1 MDKIKLDKK
10 EFELLK
16 RKLELFGDENDKTI
30 MDNLFEEEKDEV
42 DYKIVPFDLKLVNDF
57 GCRVTTRSGR
67 EVRIIC
73 QDRKGNSP
81 IVGLIVGN
89 NDDELLM
96 PYNKDGMA
104 MGPYF
109 YDENMDLVCLI
120 KKRTIVAYVYEDEYR
135 IPHIVSVNDSAR
147 PITPNAKIVDRV
159 QVSYYPK
166 H

>member
-16 RKLELFGDENDKTI
+16 RKLELFSNENDKTI
-30 MDNLFEEEKDEV
+30 MDNLFEEEKDEA
-42 DYKIVPFDLKLVNDF
+42 DYKMVPFDLKLVNDF

-89 NDDELLM
+89 NNDELLM
-96 PYNKDGMA
+96 PYNKDGVA

-120 KKRTIVAYVYEDEYR
+120 KKKTIAAYVYEDGYC
-135 IPHIVSVNDSAR
+135 IPHVVSVSDSAR
-147 PITPNAKIVDRV
+147 YITPKVNIVDMI
-159 QVSYYPK
+159 QVSYFPK

>member
-1 MDKIKLDKK
+1 MEKIKLDKK

-42 DYKIVPFDLKLVNDF
+42 DYKMVPFDLKLVNDF
-57 GCRVTTRSGR
+57 GCRVATKSGR
-67 EVRIIC
+67 EVRIVC

-81 IVGLIVGN
+81 IVGLIVGD

-96 PYNKDGMA
+96 PYNKNGVA

-109 YDENMDLVCLI
+109 CDENMDLVCLI
-120 KKRTIVAYVYEDEYR
+120 KKRTIIAYVYKDEYN
-135 IPHIVSVNDSAR
+135 IPHIISVNDSAR
-147 PITPNAKIVDRV
+147 LITSNAKIVDRV
-159 QVSYYPK
+159 QVSYFPK